1 MPWINGIA
9 KHRIK
14 PPSWVLKE
22 IANGKPLSPKIFT
35 WNDLLVLYQPG
46 SICLER
52 NKQMRIFYPETPPN
66 QKHKTPANGW
76 FLSQTL
82 NRLDQPS
89 ASCQIVKVWSKVQ
102 GFRIY
107 LLYIYIM
114 HTCVNIKNKTSP
126 AELFRWCP
134 SLCVS
139 SDWSLLRSQ
148 DFWCNLV
155 RPMGLA

>member
-114 HTCVNIKNKTSP
+114 HTCVNIKKQNVTCWAFQVMSVVVCIK
-126 AELFRWCP
+126 R
-134 SLCVS
+134 
-139 SDWSLLRSQ
+139 
-148 DFWCNLV
+148 LV
-155 RPMGLA
+155 TLEVPRFLM